1 MLHYHWVLDTWVYP
15 DEEQRLLLAL
25 LLLFAAYT
33 GSRPCSL
40 VDAAVKKVDKVTG
53 SDTEEA
59 NPYSDIDEINDG
71 YENAYS
77 NNSEDDEDQFSFAGV
92 DTNELKSILYQ
103 DVTIL
108 AVRVGDR
115 IVLAMFIIIIY
126 RKGEDRK
133 P

>member
-1 MLHYHWVLDTWVYP
+1 MLDTWVYP

-40 VDAAVKKVDKVTG
+40 VDAAVKKVDKVIG

-59 NPYSDIDEINDG
+59 NPYNDIDELNDG
-71 YENAYS
+71 YESAYS
-77 NNSEDDEDQFSFAGV
+77 NNSKDNENEFSFASM

-103 DVTIL
+103 NVTIL

-115 IVLAMFIIIIY
+115 TVLAMFITIIHG
-126 RKGEDRK
+126 KGED
-133 P
+133 